1 MKKINTSDTKDVRNR
16 VLNGIKQMA
25 DLVGMTLGPS
35 GQSVMCERMNG
46 DPVIL
51 DDGRRVAE
59 NIKLDDPI
67 AQLAVRQAYHVTRKT
82 DEAVGDGTTT
92 SMVEVHAILDSI
104 RKNRPNQSVSEVEK
118 EVIASRDNIISKL
131 KEASKPIETE
141 QDLKNVATIS
151 SGRKDLGELVGGMYW
166 KLGKDGH
173 ISLEFNLTSDVLESE
188 VVPGYK
194 FLGGYAEPWMRT
206 DLVRNTSTMGDTHV
220 LVADRKDLDS
230 AWIEPIIQQIA
241 GQGKTRLLIIARKFP
256 SSLLKSLYQLYAE
269 KKVFATV
276 CVKAP
281 SRNSEAF
288 KDIAIY
294 TGARY
299 FCDKDDETT
308 MSNIKL
314 SDLGMVQK
322 AEITEDM
329 AILIEGK
336 GTKEDID
343 KRIEE
348 VKAEEAQQKVPQF
361 KQDRMER
368 VSALSGGVGIIR
380 IGAPTD
386 EERNFLK
393 EKLQDAKY
401 ATKYA
406 FRDGV
411 VPGGGKA
418 LKRISESLPDTDI
431 LKEAIKA
438 PYNVLYRNIT
448 GETII
453 QDVEYGDEVID
464 PVAVEIAALT
474 NACSAAI
481 LLNRVGGAIAF
492 APKPKL
498 DEALQAIL
506 KTGNTPDDENDD

>member
-1 MKKINTSDTKDVRNR
+1 MRKINTSDTKDVRNR
-16 VLNGIKQMA
+16 VLNGVKQMA

-82 DEAVGDGTTT
+82 DEKCGDGTTT
-92 SMVEVHAILDSI
+92 AMVLTHSILDSV
-104 RKNRPNQSVSEVEK
+104 RKNRTNQSVSEVEQ
-118 EVIASRDNIISKL
+118 EILTSRDNIISKL
-131 KEASKPIETE
+131 KEESKEVKTE
-141 QDLKNVATIS
+141 KDLVNVATIS
-151 SGRKDLGELVGGMYW
+151 SGRKDLGEIVGGMFW

-173 ISLEFNLTSDVLESE
+173 ISLEFNLTSEILETE

-206 DLVRNTSTMGDTHV
+206 DLIRNTSTMGDTHV
-220 LVADRKDLDS
+220 LVVDRKDLDS
-230 AWIEPIIQQIA
+230 AWVEPIIQQIA

-256 SSLLKSLYQLYAE
+256 ASLLKSLYQLYAE

-281 SRNSEAF
+281 SRGEEAF

-299 FCDKDDETT
+299 FCDKDDDIT

-314 SDLGMVQK
+314 SDLGIIQK
-322 AEITEDM
+322 AEINEDSC
-329 AILIEGK
+329 ILIEGK
-336 GTKEDID
+336 GAKEDIAR
-343 KRIEE
+343 RIEE
-348 VKAEEAQQKVPQF
+348 VKSEEKQQKVSAF

-406 FRDGV
+406 YRDGV
-411 VPGGGKA
+411 VPGGGTT
-418 LKRISESLPDTDI
+418 LKKISDSLPDTDI
-431 LKEAIKA
+431 LKEAIRA
-438 PYNVLYRNIT
+438 PHHVLYRNMTGNTILEDIT
-448 GETII
+448 VGK
-453 QDVEYGDEVID
+453 EVID
-464 PVAVEIAALT
+464 PVTVEITALT

-498 DEALQAIL
+498 DEALQCIL
-506 KTGNTPDDENDD
+506 KTGEIPDDDE